1 MSYNIQQLISN
12 ISTNWNSELMEI
24 INRSVIKEKLDQ
36 TEKYLNEREKIFDGQ
51 IEFFPTTNL
60 IFQAFEYFNFE
71 DTKVVIVGQD
81 PYHQKG
87 QATGLCFS
95 VPNGIKV
102 PPSLKNIYKELEN
115 DSTKYHTPNHGDLT
129 RWALQGVLLLNA
141 GLTVQEGK
149 AGSHSKKWGFLTDE
163 IIRTI
168 SSNLDGVIFL
178 LWGNFAKSK
187 KKLIDTRKHF
197 ILEATHPSPLS
208 ANRGG
213 WFGCQH
219 FSKTNDILKQNDK
232 VEIKWQ
238 N

>member
-1 MSYNIQQLISN
+1 M
-12 ISTNWNSELMEI
+12 
-24 INRSVIKEKLDQ
+24 
-36 TEKYLNEREKIFDGQ
+36 
-51 IEFFPTTNL
+51 
-60 IFQAFEYFNFE
+60 
-71 DTKVVIVGQD
+71 
-81 PYHQKG
+81 
-87 QATGLCFS
+87 
-95 VPNGIKV
+95 
-102 PPSLKNIYKELEN
+102 
-115 DSTKYHTPNHGDLT
+115 
-129 RWALQGVLLLNA
+129 LNA